1 MDETQNQSFVIIIN
15 RGHDQLTTRAKLHTV
30 FDHSDL
36 YLRKLPQPQISDRRD
51 VGFVLVAQWN
61 VQQNI
66 LIAAHAEFDQLF
78 GQFGR
83 NFEGFGE
90 VSVQNDCMKLFIL
103 DFDSLP

>member
-1 MDETQNQSFVIIIN
+1 MDETQNQSFVIVID

-66 LIAAHAEFDQLF
+66 LIAAHTQLREFFREL
-78 GQFGR
+78 GR
-83 NFEGFGE
+83 DFEGF
-90 VSVQNDCMKLFIL
+90 
-103 DFDSLP
+103 